1 MTGHEKEEMLRQRR
15 RAFIGQVLTAFTRK
29 IPHHLASLQDSA
41 RRLAHLLEKI
51 NQESQEDKQKFNRL
65 LSVIERHLMI
75 ISQKTQN
82 LDRFGKRMG
91 TLSCTF
97 DPVEVVEEAI
107 IFSTRLAHL
116 RGVSLKLEVDEA
128 LPSLNSDPV
137 CIHFL
142 VSIAIHNM
150 LERLGEGGKVL
161 VRIGPSEKK
170 LLIRVKGHG
179 TFEPITPSEP
189 KAGDP
194 YWSIGQKLAAGL
206 GGYLEPANIERGTKR
221 ITLFLPVEQDFKKSC
236 ADTPWTE

>member
-1 MTGHEKEEMLRQRR
+1 MTRPEKEEMLRQRR
-15 RAFIGQVLTAFTRK
+15 LAFIGGVLTAFTRK
-29 IPHHLASLQDSA
+29 IPHHLAPLQDSA

-51 NQESQEDKQKFNRL
+51 DQESQEDKQKFNRL
-65 LSVIERHLMI
+65 LSAIERHVMI

-91 TLSCTF
+91 MLPCTHN
-97 DPVEVVEEAI
+97 PVEVVEEAI

-116 RGVSLKLEVDEA
+116 RGVSLKLEVDEG
-128 LPSLNSDPV
+128 LPSLYSDPV

-170 LLIRVKGHG
+170 LLIRVTGHG
-179 TFEPITPSEP
+179 TFETGTPSEL

-194 YWSIGQKLAAGL
+194 YWSIGQQMAENL
-206 GGYLEPANIERGTKR
+206 GGYLEPAKIERDTKL
-221 ITLFLPVEQDFKKSC
+221 ITLFLPVEQDFKK
-236 ADTPWTE
+236 P